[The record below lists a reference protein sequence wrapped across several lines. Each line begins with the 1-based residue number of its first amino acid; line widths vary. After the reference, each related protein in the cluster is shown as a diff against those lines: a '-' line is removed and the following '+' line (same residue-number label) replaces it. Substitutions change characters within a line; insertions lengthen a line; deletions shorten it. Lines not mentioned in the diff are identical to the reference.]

1 MKGTLLNG
9 VVKKA
14 VRNARLIKGVKHG
27 AMDLCIVYRD
37 VIEAMAV
44 HRSTK
49 GGRAE
54 TEEEKA
60 SIRYL
65 QVVLFVCC
73 LLGPRHPPLWCE
85 GPQPTAFARLSLAS
99 WLPIQFCY

>member
-1 MKGTLLNG
+1 MELSRRQKCKTD
-9 VVKKA
+9 K
-14 VRNARLIKGVKHG
+14 RSQARSL
-27 AMDLCIVYRD
+27 DLCIVYRD

-44 HRSTK
+44 HRITK